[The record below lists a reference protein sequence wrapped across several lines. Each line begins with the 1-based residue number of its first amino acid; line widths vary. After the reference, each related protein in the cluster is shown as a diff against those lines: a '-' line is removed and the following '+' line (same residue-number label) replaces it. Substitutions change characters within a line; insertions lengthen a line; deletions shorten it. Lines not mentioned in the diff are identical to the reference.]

1 MAKMTEQEFA
11 ALTQHLIELGCPLE
25 PSAGYRD
32 TPGGLKLEQVPS
44 LGTNQVFDLDDGR
57 AGFVMDVRIWSELN
71 LPVRIRQV
79 RIDTP
84 WGLREIELLPD
95 PAIRVSTYQYY
106 DFPKSTLSF
115 HREVV
120 VNDFVSGRTTLKPG
134 EQVQGLLLAVDDK
147 PIPDEFPEQ
156 GRTEVNLVIFDER
169 GNTFSSKFKLCV
181 DRSASVFRERKIRAA
196 AAQQP
201 KLASKRRRDAA

>member
-25 PSAGYRD
+25 RSAGYRD

-181 DRSASVFRERKIRAA
+181 DRSASVVRERKIRAA
-196 AAQQP
+196 AARQP

>member
-25 PSAGYRD
+25 RSAGYRD
-32 TPGGLKLEQVPS
+32 TPGLKLEQVPS

-181 DRSASVFRERKIRAA
+181 DRSASVVRERKIRAA
-196 AAQQP
+196 AARQP